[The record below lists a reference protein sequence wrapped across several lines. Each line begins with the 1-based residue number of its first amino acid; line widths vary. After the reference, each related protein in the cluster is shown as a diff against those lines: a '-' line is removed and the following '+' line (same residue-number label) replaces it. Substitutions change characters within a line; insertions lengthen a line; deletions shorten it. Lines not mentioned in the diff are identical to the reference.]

1 MYRKSHFFFFCLFN
15 FLLIPSFLIVHPLG
29 FNSHK
34 VTLITHLP
42 ENTSLDEQ
50 IIDLME
56 IGGIPSLAA
65 AIIQKD
71 NISWIK
77 GFGDQAE
84 LNVNYPIGSITKSFI
99 ATGLLQLY
107 EKDLFKLD
115 DDINDYLPFNVRN
128 PNFPETKITY
138 QMLLTHTS
146 SLQAST
152 DTYWEINLQDW
163 LFRLDALNLSY
174 SQGAWG
180 ELNLANIAPNWEPY
194 NFSSFVREYILP
206 EGELYSSDVWGTW
219 VPGTQMV
226 YANAGFDLLALIVE
240 NLSNQTIS
248 QYLKE
253 NVFSP
258 LNMTHTGFDIENFD
272 ESTLAIPHN
281 YFEGNIYS
289 GPPYNALAYG
299 AGALRTS
306 AADLARYF
314 CAHMNH
320 GAYNGIR
327 ILQEATC
334 ELMHGKYAESSEGR
348 QWGLGWVH
356 NPRHNPIQGH
366 TGHTLGGVS
375 IMNFAYWNEYPDY
388 PYGIIL
394 LINQDTPDWPS
405 HKSLI
410 RLLFEE
416 AASIT
421 AGVFQPM
428 KVIITQPADSTI
440 AEGNQSI
447 VWRVVAPGLNWQ
459 LEFCIYF
466 SSDRVSWQKIVDIP
480 AADNLTGISG
490 GEYEWDTHTV
500 SDGQYWIKIDMTSGG
515 ITVSNISEGF
525 QIMNNGD
532 ITSSTSS
539 NGNITSSTSSKSTPQ
554 SILGCIVT
562 VITCGFVRKRKR
574 LTIAKF
580 RRQFR

>member
-1 MYRKSHFFFFCLFN
+1 MYWKSHSFSFCFFTFF
-15 FLLIPSFLIVHPLG
+15 LITSFLIVLPPG
-29 FNSHK
+29 FNSSK
-34 VTLITHLP
+34 ITLIHHSS

-56 IGGIPSLAA
+56 VGGIPSLAA
-65 AIIQKD
+65 AIVQKN

-77 GFGDQAE
+77 GYGDQPE

-107 EKDLFKLD
+107 EKGFFKLD

-128 PNFPETKITY
+128 PNFLETKITF
-138 QMLLTHTS
+138 QMLLSHTS
-146 SLQAST
+146 SLRVST

-174 SQGAWG
+174 PQGAWG
-180 ELNLANIAPNWEPY
+180 ELNLANIEPNWEPY

-206 EGELYSSDVWGTW
+206 EGKLYSADVWGTW
-219 VPGTQMV
+219 SPGTQFE

-240 NLSNQTIS
+240 NLSSQTVS
-248 QYLKE
+248 QYLYE

-258 LNMTHTGFDIENFD
+258 LSMTQTGFDIENFD
-272 ESTLAIPHN
+272 GSTLAIPHN
-281 YFEGNIYS
+281 YFEGIIYS

-306 AADLARYF
+306 ATDLARYL

-334 ELMHGKYAESSEGR
+334 ELMHSKYVESSEGR

-366 TGHTLGGVS
+366 TGQTLGGLS
-375 IMNFAYWNEYPDY
+375 IMNFVYWDEYPDY

-394 LINQDTPDWPS
+394 LVNQDTPDWPA
-405 HKSLI
+405 HKSLV

-428 KVIITQPADSTI
+428 KVIITQPANGTI
-440 AEGNQSI
+440 VEGNQSI
-447 VWRVVAPGLNWQ
+447 LWNVVAPGLNWQ
-459 LEFCIYF
+459 LEFSIYF
-466 SSDRVSWQKIVDIP
+466 SSDGVSWHKIVNIP
-480 AADNLTGISG
+480 ASDDVRGISG
-490 GEYEWDTHTV
+490 GEYEWDTRTV
-500 SDGQYWIKIDMTSGG
+500 SDGQYWIKIEMTSGG
-515 ITVSNISEGF
+515 ITVSNISGGF
-525 QIMNNGD
+525 QIMNNG
-532 ITSSTSS
+532 
-539 NGNITSSTSSKSTPQ
+539 NLTSSKLTPQ
-554 SILGCIVT
+554 SILGCIVA
-562 VITCGFVRKRKR
+562 VITFGLVRKRKKPTNVK
-574 LTIAKF
+574 LPK
-580 RRQFR
+580 